1 MEGSWKVH
9 GRFMEGSATFS
20 WSAREDGETP
30 SDEKESFSLGDS
42 IGISMRFISD
52 SKVVPIVVT
61 SASV

>member
-1 MEGSWKVH
+1 
-9 GRFMEGSATFS
+9 MEGSATFS
-20 WSAREDGETP
+20 WSVRGDGETP